1 MITTLDM
8 LRRVPERIQ
17 TLAVAVAQ
25 DTEVLLAVEA
35 ARKLGFAKAI
45 LVGAEAEIRALAQ
58 ELQIPLS
65 EYTIVH
71 EEDKIQAC
79 RTAVK
84 LVHDG
89 KADVLMKG
97 LVDTSVILKAVLDKE
112 IGLRE
117 SPVLSHVA
125 VFETEGMDRLLY
137 VTDAAMNIAPDLDA
151 KKYIVQNAVKVAH
164 ALGNDCPIVAALC
177 AVEKLN
183 PKMAATV
190 DAAALVEANL
200 PGCRVI
206 GPVALDNAISVEAA
220 HHKGITDPDAG
231 HADIL
236 LVPAIETG
244 NVLYKAMVFLAKAR
258 NAGMI
263 VGAKA
268 PIVLTS
274 RADSDEAKLKSIALA
289 LYVAANSK

>member
-1 MITTLDM
+1 MITSLDM
-8 LRRVPERIQ
+8 LRRAPERVQ

-35 ARKLGFAKAI
+35 ARKAGFAKAV
-45 LVGAEAEIRALAQ
+45 LVGAEAEIRAIAQ
-58 ELQIPLS
+58 ELQIPLD
-65 EYTIVH
+65 EYTIVN
-71 EEDKIQAC
+71 EEDKVLAC

-89 KADVLMKG
+89 EADVLMKG

-112 IGLRE
+112 IGLRDA
-117 SPVLSHVA
+117 PVLSHVA
-125 VFETEGMDRLLY
+125 VFEASGMDRLLY
-137 VTDAAMNIAPDLDA
+137 VTDAAMNIAPDLEA
-151 KKYIVQNAVKVAH
+151 KKYIIQNAVKVAH
-164 ALGNDCPIVAALC
+164 ALGNERPIVAALC

-183 PKMAATV
+183 PKMPATV
-190 DAAALVEANL
+190 DAAALAEADL

-231 HADIL
+231 RADIL

-274 RADSDEAKLKSIALA
+274 RADSDEAKLNSIALA